1 MGSVFSILNCMSSE
15 FATHNEPIWRSRANF
30 LIAAKIEKSEG
41 LSKQWEQLWTRQIA
55 DNRFEICCIPF
66 FIYDLALGDRVE
78 TSSQEDKQ
86 YILKRV
92 YRRSAHYTFRVWFGQ
107 SPNPSIREEIV
118 EWAEAQM
125 NCSLEWY
132 SRNLLALDVPNRN
145 LARMV
150 ADILSA
156 KEQREHLVYETGR
169 TK

>member
-1 MGSVFSILNCMSSE
+1 
-15 FATHNEPIWRSRANF
+15 
-30 LIAAKIEKSEG
+30 
-41 LSKQWEQLWTRQIA
+41 
-55 DNRFEICCIPF
+55 
-66 FIYDLALGDRVE
+66 
-78 TSSQEDKQ
+78 
-86 YILKRV
+86 
-92 YRRSAHYTFRVWFGQ
+92 
-107 SPNPSIREEIV
+107 
-118 EWAEAQM
+118 M